1 MGTLPR
7 SCFAACLVRWL
18 PNLSS
23 QMARFAG
30 AFEPKSGHLVEIRG
44 EATGT
49 AIDADVSNYGNGCGY
64 RTHLDKNG

>member
-1 MGTLPR
+1 
-7 SCFAACLVRWL
+7 
-18 PNLSS
+18 
-23 QMARFAG
+23 MARFAG